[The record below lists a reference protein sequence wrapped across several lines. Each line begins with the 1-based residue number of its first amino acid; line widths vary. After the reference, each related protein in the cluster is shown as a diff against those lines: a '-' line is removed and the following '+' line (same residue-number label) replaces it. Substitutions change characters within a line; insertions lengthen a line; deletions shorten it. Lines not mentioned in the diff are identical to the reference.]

1 MVVTEAII
9 FQNFERIAH
18 SRISRVALI
27 HRPNAPN
34 LPRKRIGMR
43 FLRITGR
50 ILLGLLL
57 LILLFL
63 AVSLSPVDQTPY
75 QQTAYYTQTKQRLA
89 HLPAPPAATA
99 PVRAGWAKVN
109 LTPAY
114 TTPTGGYGVR
124 RGKHWTVINDS
135 VYVRAIVL
143 DNGSNRVAIIS
154 LDLLITPPTVTEQ
167 LKKRLP
173 EVGLRWENLFI
184 GAIHSHNSL
193 GGWAPGLVG
202 DLIAGSYEARIV
214 THIIDRILRAI
225 RLAQRQ
231 MTPVQ
236 IGFADLDASK
246 LVYNRLQEGNPVDG
260 RVRLL
265 KLQKTK
271 GGSALLCT
279 FAGHATLFDAV
290 RGADSLSRDYPGALV
305 DKLTRDTGSFTVFM
319 AGAVGS
325 TGPKAWFR
333 GDDRSTLRH
342 YADTLGTLIEARLP
356 SLTTRPDSALALL
369 TLPLGLRDP
378 SARVSVGWRVR
389 PWLFHAVYGD
399 YPSDLKALRL
409 GPAVLVGTP
418 CDFSGELM
426 AGLLPVA
433 DRRGLKLMVTS
444 FNGGYVGYITPDQYY
459 NKDAYET
466 RVMNWF
472 GPGNG
477 TYFSE
482 MMAGLIQKL

>member
-1 MVVTEAII
+1 
-9 FQNFERIAH
+9 
-18 SRISRVALI
+18 
-27 HRPNAPN
+27 
-34 LPRKRIGMR
+34 MR

-50 ILLGLLL
+50 VLLSLLL
-57 LILLFL
+57 FIIVFL
-63 AVSLSPVDQTPY
+63 AVSLSPVDRTPY
-75 QQTAYYTQTKQRLA
+75 RQTDYYVQTTQRLT
-89 HLPAPPAATA
+89 HLAMA
-99 PVRAGWAKVN
+99 PVATTPLRAGWAKVN
-109 LTPAY
+109 LTPSY

-124 RGKHWTVINDS
+124 RGKHWTIVNDS

-143 DNGSNRVAIIS
+143 DNGSNHVAIVS

-167 LKKRLP
+167 LKRRLP
-173 EVGLRWENLFI
+173 EVGLRWENVFM

-202 DLIAGSYEARIV
+202 ELIAGGYDETIV
-214 THIIDRILRAI
+214 THITDKILTAI
-225 RLAQRQ
+225 RVAQQQ
-231 MTPVQ
+231 MSPAQ
-236 IGFADLDASK
+236 IGFTDLDATP

-265 KLQKTK
+265 KLQKAD
-271 GGSALLCT
+271 GQSALLCT
-279 FAGHATLFDAV
+279 FAGHATIFDAV

-305 DKLTRDTGSFTVFM
+305 DKLTRDTGSFAVFM

-325 TGPKAWFR
+325 TGPRATFY
-333 GDDRSTLRH
+333 GNDRQTLHH
-342 YADTLGTLIEARLP
+342 YADTLGMLIETALP
-356 SLTTRPDSALALL
+356 ALKTRPDSALALL
-369 TLPLGLRDP
+369 TLPLDLHDP
-378 SARVSVGWRVR
+378 EARISQDWRVR

-409 GPAVLVGTP
+409 GTAVLVGTP
-418 CDFSGELM
+418 CDFSGELV
-426 AGLLPVA
+426 AGLTAVA

-459 NKDAYET
+459 DKDAYET

-482 MMAGLIQKL
+482 MMAGLIKKL

>member
-1 MVVTEAII
+1 
-9 FQNFERIAH
+9 
-18 SRISRVALI
+18 
-27 HRPNAPN
+27 
-34 LPRKRIGMR
+34 MR

-57 LILLFL
+57 FIGLFL
-63 AVSLSPVDQTPY
+63 AVSLSPVDRTPY
-75 QQTAYYTQTKQRLA
+75 RQTDYYARTNQRLT
-89 HLPAPPAATA
+89 HLATPPAATA
-99 PVRAGWAKVN
+99 PLRAGWAKVN

-143 DNGSNRVAIIS
+143 DNGSNHVAIVS

-167 LKKRLP
+167 LKRRLP

-202 DLIAGSYEARIV
+202 ELIAGDYEERIV
-214 THIIDRILRAI
+214 THITDKILMAI
-225 RLAQRQ
+225 RVAQRQ
-231 MTPVQ
+231 LSPVQ
-236 IGFADLDASK
+236 IGFTDLDATS

-265 KLQKTK
+265 KLQKTD
-271 GGSALLCT
+271 GPSALLCT
-279 FAGHATLFDAV
+279 FAGHATIFDAV
-290 RGADSLSRDYPGALV
+290 QGADSLSRDYPGALV
-305 DKLTRDTGSFTVFM
+305 DKLTRDTGSFAVFM

-325 TGPKAWFR
+325 TGPRATFHNNQR
-333 GDDRSTLRH
+333 QTLRH
-342 YADTLGTLIEARLP
+342 YADTLGTLIETALP
-356 SLTTRPDSALALL
+356 ALKTRPDSALALL
-369 TLPLGLRDP
+369 TLPLGLHDP
-378 SARVSVGWRVR
+378 EARVSENWRVR

-418 CDFSGELM
+418 CDFSGELI
-426 AGLLPVA
+426 AGLTPIA
-433 DRRGLKLMVTS
+433 NRRGLKLMVTS

-459 NKDAYET
+459 DKDAYET

-482 MMAGLIQKL
+482 MMAGLINRQ